1 MQHIPSL
8 LSRHVR
14 RTRRISTVLVMAA
27 LALGACL
34 LAVPPASIAHA
45 GESDHEMARR
55 ALREGKVLPL
65 KTVLD
70 LLERDYPG
78 QVLEVE
84 LERDDGVFIY
94 EIKLLRPDGQLL
106 KLKLDAATGRVVGV
120 KQKRTP

>member
-1 MQHIPSL
+1 MQHIPAL
-8 LSRHVR
+8 LLRHVR
-14 RTRRISTVLVMAA
+14 QTRSINAVLVMAV
-27 LALGACL
+27 LALGAWL
-34 LAVPPASIAHA
+34 LALPPAGIAHA
-45 GESDHEMARR
+45 GESDHEMARK

-84 LERDDGVFIY
+84 LERDDGMFIY
-94 EIKLLRPDGQLL
+94 EIKLLRADGQLL